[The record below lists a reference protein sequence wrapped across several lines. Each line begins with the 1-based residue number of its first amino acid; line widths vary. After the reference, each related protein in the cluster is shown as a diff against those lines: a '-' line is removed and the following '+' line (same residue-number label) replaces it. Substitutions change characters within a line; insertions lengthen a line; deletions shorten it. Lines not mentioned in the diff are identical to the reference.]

1 MEKSAP
7 KKPPLSAKKR
17 SQSGCAFL
25 VVNSCRPDKKGN
37 HQVEKKDGADELP
50 SIFINAAP
58 GKNATP
64 HREYSRIIYMSEK
77 WQFVLELWRA
87 VCYDKGKSERGMQM
101 NSQQRRQQ
109 LLVLLRQNSGPV
121 SATAIAKKFGVSR
134 QIIVGDVAL
143 LRAAGE
149 QISATPRGYVL
160 KQEQNLRTDHCLP
173 PRRRAPAAGPVH
185 RGG

>member
-1 MEKSAP
+1 M
-7 KKPPLSAKKR
+7 
-17 SQSGCAFL
+17 
-25 VVNSCRPDKKGN
+25 
-37 HQVEKKDGADELP
+37 P

-77 WQFVLELWRA
+77 WQVVLELWRA

-143 LRAAGE
+143 LP
-149 QISATPRGYVL
+149 SL
-160 KQEQNLRTDHCLP
+160 L
-173 PRRRAPAAGPVH
+173 
-185 RGG
+185 